1 MEKNRTCFSR
11 GKGVAHKE
19 MESKSVLLCLES
31 GHYYTLNSTGTFIW
45 SLLDGKS
52 GLDRIAQ
59 RVAERFHV
67 SREEAVRDVRDLVE
81 DLEAEGLLERYR
93 GPE

>member
-1 MEKNRTCFSR
+1 MEEGSTCFTR
-11 GKGVAHKE
+11 GKGVAHRE

-31 GHYYTLNSTGTFIW
+31 GRYYTLNSTGTFIW

-52 GLDRIAQ
+52 SLDQIAR
-59 RVAERFHV
+59 RVAEKFDV
-67 SREEAVRDVRDLVE
+67 SREEAAGDVRDLLE
-81 DLEAEGLLERYR
+81 DLEAENLVERCR